1 MSQRQA
7 DEDVVPV
14 PVIRLN
20 AVEVDRF
27 LAKLRE
33 RIKES
38 TSTNIVK
45 KDAIGAISDLED
57 YLTDLVSATT
67 SDVIISPLVS
77 EQVLLLDALTMASAI
92 EKTIMNPIISE
103 MEAEI
108 QSGRVAEFIKQLAS
122 YIHIKKICLDAM
134 IQILKR
140 RLTHIYINMPPNLR
154 PSLASAS
161 IGYEKLE

>member
-7 DEDVVPV
+7 EEDVVPV

-20 AVEVDRF
+20 AIEVEKF

-38 TSTNIVK
+38 VSTNIVK
-45 KDAIGAISDLED
+45 RDSIGVVTDLED
-57 YLTDLVSATT
+57 YLTDLIASTT
-67 SDVIISPLVS
+67 SDVIISPLIS
-77 EQVLLLDALTMASAI
+77 EQVILIDALTMSSAI
-92 EKTIMNPIISE
+92 EKTIMNPIINE
-103 MEAEI
+103 MEVEI

-122 YIHIKKICLDAM
+122 YIHIKKICLDALV
-134 IQILKR
+134 QILKR

-161 IGYEKLE
+161 IGYEKIE